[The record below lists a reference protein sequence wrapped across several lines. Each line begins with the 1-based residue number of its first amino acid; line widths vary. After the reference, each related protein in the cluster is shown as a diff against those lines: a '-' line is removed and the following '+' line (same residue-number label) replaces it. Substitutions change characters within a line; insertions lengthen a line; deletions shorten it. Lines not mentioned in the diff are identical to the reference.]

1 MIVSFR
7 MPEDWR
13 NKVTDHQLAV
23 WLREYAA
30 KRPALPADPGTGPF
44 RRSFRLSGSDKR
56 LLDHVAG
63 GDVSSFLRRLITHR
77 LGCRRTPQAHPA
89 KPTLISPRSTLKPAA
104 IRAEPIVSRRQTT
117 ENRPSAV
124 RGPLPPALLSQ
135 ACEGNGYSPMWRNG
149 EWIREPRTPE
159 EDRAY
164 QQYLES
170 RLRQEQRSSM
180 PTE

>member
-13 NKVTDHQLAV
+13 NKVTDQQLAA

-30 KRPALPADPGTGPF
+30 KRPGLPADPGTGPF

-56 LLDHVAG
+56 LLDDVAG
-63 GDVSSFLRRLITHR
+63 GDVSSFLRRLINYHVD
-77 LGCRRTPQAHPA
+77 GRRTAPAHPA
-89 KPTLISPRSTLKPAA
+89 QPTLTAPRSTPKPAA
-104 IRAEPIVSRRQTT
+104 ITAEPVVTRPETAET
-117 ENRPSAV
+117 RPSPVHGA
-124 RGPLPPALLSQ
+124 LPPTLLSQ

-149 EWIREPRTPE
+149 EWVREPRTPE

-170 RLRQEQRSSM
+170 RLRQEQRSSL
-180 PTE
+180 PRE